1 VVNGRGGTL
10 TWYGQNGFY
19 ADVQGRLSWFSSD
32 LASAILGNLAS
43 GNDGFGYG
51 LSLEADQRF
60 ATGDN
65 WALAPGA
72 VELRSVDFDNF
83 TDPFA
88 ARVSLDDGD
97 SLRLDRHEHR
107 L

>member
-1 VVNGRGGTL
+1 MS
-10 TWYGQNGFY
+10 Y
-19 ADVQGRLSWFSSD
+19 A
-32 LASAILGNLAS
+32 
-43 GNDGFGYG
+43 
-51 LSLEADQRF
+51 
-60 ATGDN
+60 
-65 WALAPGA
+65 
-72 VELRSVDFDNF
+72 SVDFDNF

>member
-1 VVNGRGGTL
+1 M

-72 VELRSVDFDNF
+72 VELRLGRFRQLHRSVCR
-83 TDPFA
+83 PCL
-88 ARVSLDDGD
+88 AR
-97 SLRLDRHEHR
+97 
-107 L
+107 